1 MITLRCNRF
10 NRHFTVKR
18 WVAIFT
24 IGAMSLFVSDRA
36 SAGTDDPDSAPS
48 SESAAPTAEAA
59 SIVVISIISESVDTQ
74 PVEQAINAQL
84 SDLAVHVYFH
94 HLPQLPEDE
103 NTLDTLAANQ
113 MVAYGAVAAF
123 IILPGDDGALRIV
136 INNDGKIEGANRLVD
151 VSKGVPRHEA
161 FAVIA
166 RAAATAV
173 IEQEALRQQAAFADE
188 SGKAQSANDTS
199 SASGGDNTDDRNGGE
214 RTPGN
219 TGSWKRRVHLDS
231 GLILEFV
238 SDSAALTPGMAVGLS
253 VDFARHWWIRAGAV
267 LFSSVTATHQQT
279 RLTLRR
285 RPFYLESG
293 YQHRMGQFTLGGGA
307 SICLDY
313 AVERL
318 SASSSD
324 ILLRDEGGELHT
336 SLLVFFRSA
345 WQLFQSTSL
354 YLSLGAAFSLNRT
367 RYEIETPSG
376 NQVMLAIRPVQ
387 PVVSVG
393 LQFHFF

>member
-1 MITLRCNRF
+1 MTLCRNRF
-10 NRHFTVKR
+10 NRQYTAKR
-18 WVAIFT
+18 WVAILA
-24 IGAMSLFVSDRA
+24 IGAVSLFVGSWA
-36 SAGTDDPDSAPS
+36 SAATDASNSAPS
-48 SESAAPTAEAA
+48 SESATSTAETV
-59 SIVVISIISESVDTQ
+59 SIVVISIVSESVDTQ

-94 HLPQLPEDE
+94 HLPQLPADE
-103 NTLDTLAANQ
+103 NALDTLAAAQ

-136 INNDGKIEGANRLVD
+136 IDNDGKIEGANRLVD

-173 IEQEALRQQAAFADE
+173 IEQEELHEQTALADE
-188 SGKAQSANDTS
+188 SGKDQSANDI
-199 SASGGDNTDDRNGGE
+199 ALPPGSGNAADQGNGE
-214 RTPGN
+214 RTSGIN
-219 TGSWKRRVHLDS
+219 GRWKRGIHLDS

-238 SDSAALTPGMAVGLS
+238 SDSVTLTPGLAVGLGI
-253 VDFARHWWIRAGAV
+253 DLTNHWWIRVGAV
-267 LFSSVTATHQQT
+267 LFSSLTATHRQT
-279 RLTLRR
+279 TLTLRR

-293 YQHRMGQFTLGGGA
+293 YQRRVGQFMFGGGA
-307 SICLDY
+307 AICLDY

-318 SASSSD
+318 STSSTD

-345 WQLFQSTSL
+345 WQVFRSTSF
-354 YLSLGAAFSLNRT
+354 YLHLGAAFPLSRT
-367 RYEIETPSG
+367 RYEIETLSG
-376 NQVMLAIRPVQ
+376 KQVLLEIRPVQ
-387 PVVSVG
+387 PVVLVG